1 MPVMLF
7 FPTKKLFTL
16 LLSINN
22 GCQLRYTCQYC
33 ESLLITLQFD
43 SFGFEVPVV
52 VMSPMRICELAFK
65 VTDPVF

>member
-1 MPVMLF
+1 MPVIVF
-7 FPTKKLFTL
+7 FPTKKLFIL
-16 LLSINN
+16 LLLINN

-33 ESLLITLQFD
+33 ESSLITLQFD

-52 VMSPMRICELAFK
+52 VMSPTRIWEFAFK